1 MIHGKKRRSADMA
14 ATRNRTMITC
24 LSITPLFLATS
35 PLARQ
40 ITATEIAI
48 DPRATYLRTNLD
60 AGALPATAIG
70 LSTLSI
76 VPGNVL
82 RLERVGDFDCGGPC
96 VDDRIAMIGMFSAS
110 STLLSPNQP
119 DRVPDAIEAGQDFAT
134 SPTHFGSLPTDILED
149 FLIVDTIIVAPV
161 AATHLFITAHDSLYN
176 DNSDPDGDFAVR
188 VTVLPGLPGDYNQN
202 GTVDAADYVVWRNNE
217 GTTTSLPNDNGIGG
231 TVGQAHYDL
240 WRAHFG
246 QSAGSGTISNATL
259 PEPASGLLLI
269 LAATVGCWTQRRFAP
284 RVP

>member
-1 MIHGKKRRSADMA
+1 MT
-14 ATRNRTMITC
+14 ATRKRTMITC

-76 VPGNVL
+76 VPGNIL
-82 RLERVGDFDCGGPC
+82 RLELVGDFDCGGPC

-134 SPTHFGSLPTDILED
+134 SPTHFGSLPTDIPED

-161 AATHLFITAHDSLYN
+161 AATQLFITAHDSLYN

-202 GTVDAADYVVWRNNE
+202 GTVDAADYVVWRKNL
-217 GTTTSLPNDNGIGG
+217 GSSMTLPNDDTAG
-231 TVGQAHYDL
+231 VGPDDYAR
-240 WRAHFG
+240 WRTNYG
-246 QSAGSGTISNATL
+246 QTAGAGAVTANAANYAV
-259 PEPASGLLLI
+259 PEPAPCVLLL
-269 LAATVGCWTQRRFAP
+269 LTVSVLLLRRRTMALP
-284 RVP
+284 VSRLVRV